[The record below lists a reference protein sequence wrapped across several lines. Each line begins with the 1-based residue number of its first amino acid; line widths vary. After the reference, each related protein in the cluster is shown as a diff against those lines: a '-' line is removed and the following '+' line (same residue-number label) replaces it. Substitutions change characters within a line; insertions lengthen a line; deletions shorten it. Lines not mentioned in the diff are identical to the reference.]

1 MEHEDTAFHR
11 PIDLASHR
19 TARAT
24 RRIRAGRIPS
34 EFMPLDYAAD
44 PAVHQGIEGPGV
56 PWGALVSIAAFC
68 IAILVCAAY
77 GVHCF
82 FAH

>member
-1 MEHEDTAFHR
+1 MSHEDTGYHA
-11 PIDLASHR
+11 PISLADRR

-34 EFMPLDYAAD
+34 DFMPLDYAAN

-56 PWGALVSIAAFC
+56 PWSALVSIAAFC
-68 IAILVCAAY
+68 ISILVCAAY

-82 FAH
+82 FFH